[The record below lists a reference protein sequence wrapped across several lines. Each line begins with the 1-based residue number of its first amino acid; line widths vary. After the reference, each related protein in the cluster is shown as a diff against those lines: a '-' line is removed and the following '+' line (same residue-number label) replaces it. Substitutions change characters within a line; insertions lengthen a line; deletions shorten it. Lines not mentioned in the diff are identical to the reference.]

1 MSGSVRICVFHYS
14 DLLVAAVVV
23 VISVFGYF
31 LDIFARE
38 LACAGSEMTD
48 EDVVGLFPVA
58 LLSLSL
64 SFGDLCFYN
73 DGRAAVLPHFSIVFL
88 FHFISALLFFCV
100 CFVLFFV
107 LFVFFLSLFYYLFL
121 I

>member
-64 SFGDLCFYN
+64 S
-73 DGRAAVLPHFSIVFL
+73 
-88 FHFISALLFFCV
+88 
-100 CFVLFFV
+100 
-107 LFVFFLSLFYYLFL
+107 LSLFRRFMFL
-121 I
+121 